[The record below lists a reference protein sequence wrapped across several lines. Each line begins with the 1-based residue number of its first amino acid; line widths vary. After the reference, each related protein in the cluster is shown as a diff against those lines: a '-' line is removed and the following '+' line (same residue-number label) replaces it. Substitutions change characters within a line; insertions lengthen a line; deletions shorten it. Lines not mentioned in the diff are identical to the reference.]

1 MLRLGGCLSELT
13 RCTMLNSLG
22 LGHLE
27 NGLVLFVDPL
37 GLGGPQGTFELLVAA
52 VGVRALDKGW
62 RFAALLLNCHRLV
75 VGCPL
80 HTRSTGG
87 PTLILIVIDLLIL

>member
-1 MLRLGGCLSELT
+1 MLRLGGCLSELA

-52 VGVRALDKGW
+52 VGV
-62 RFAALLLNCHRLV
+62 
-75 VGCPL
+75 
-80 HTRSTGG
+80 
-87 PTLILIVIDLLIL
+87 